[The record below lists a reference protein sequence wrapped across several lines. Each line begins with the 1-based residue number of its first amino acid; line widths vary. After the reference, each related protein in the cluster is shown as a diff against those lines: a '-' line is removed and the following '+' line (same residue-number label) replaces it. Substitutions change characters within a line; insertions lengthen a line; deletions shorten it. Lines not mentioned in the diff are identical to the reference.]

1 MSELRVGLDYP
12 FSGHGEN
19 LVNVKFFRGTRN
31 DIISAAEIRHQASLA
46 ATQFKIGGAD
56 VSDRAPVSK
65 HSVVNVADFV
75 SQL

>member
-1 MSELRVGLDYP
+1 MSELRVGLDCP

-31 DIISAAEIRHQASLA
+31 DVISAAEIRQQASLA
-46 ATQFKIGGAD
+46 VTQRKIGGAD

-65 HSVVNVADFV
+65 HSVINVEEFV